1 MFKNSSLVRCA
12 ARSTPALPTR
22 PTAPSIAPFTS
33 RAHQRRHSSSKPPVP
48 PNNGSPTIPEGVK
61 QVTPRSEAKTER
73 KKPAE
78 RSSKKAAAKAEATEE
93 NWTSIFPSVP
103 TTSHMSQKGMLVV
116 VGLDKILTCADVNV
130 AAFYATH
137 RPISITGIKEAPLRD
152 VEQIFTSK
160 PSKSRAKQTN
170 DVVLT
175 LSSAL
180 ENLNSHIAAAD
191 KQPAQSEEPPSPQ
204 KELFRVV
211 DGSGN
216 QFKVVGAQ
224 VQNAHRPFRPPPPP
238 QPLSQAQLEALDRQ
252 DTSSEAVGEEA
263 LAAQLESQVQSQD
276 PEAAAARGR
285 RDRAKLDALFNPSD
299 ASKPAEIVFNTTM
312 KTLKEKF
319 SFFTPTEPA
328 PVQEPQRGIRPGH
341 RIRRGFVVR
350 DPSKGKLVY
359 KLISV
364 KRQRKAKMKKHK
376 YKKVSSNARGSESAN
391 C

>member
-1 MFKNSSLVRCA
+1 M
-12 ARSTPALPTR
+12 
-22 PTAPSIAPFTS
+22 
-33 RAHQRRHSSSKPPVP
+33 
-48 PNNGSPTIPEGVK
+48 
-61 QVTPRSEAKTER
+61 
-73 KKPAE
+73 
-78 RSSKKAAAKAEATEE
+78 
-93 NWTSIFPSVP
+93 
-103 TTSHMSQKGMLVV
+103 
-116 VGLDKILTCADVNV
+116 
-130 AAFYATH
+130 
-137 RPISITGIKEAPLRD
+137 RD
-152 VEQIFTSK
+152 VEQIFASK

-170 DVVLT
+170 EVVLT

-191 KQPAQSEEPPSPQ
+191 KQPAQGEETPSPQ

-224 VQNAHRPFRPPPPP
+224 AQNPHRPFRPPPAP

-252 DTSSEAVGEEA
+252 DTSAEAVGEET
-263 LAAQLESQVQSQD
+263 LAAQLEAQIQSQD

-328 PVQEPQRGIRPGH
+328 PVQDPQRGVRAGH
-341 RIRRGFVVR
+341 RIRRGFTVQEPR
-350 DPSKGKLVY
+350 KKKSVY
-359 KLISV
+359 IAISV

-376 YKKVSSNARGSESAN
+376 YKKVSAECQSSMRPG